1 LQTVDLTMNSRS
13 KNILAS
19 LLTGE
24 VSSIRMKWSDH
35 YEGIW
40 GMSQTAVWENFETA
54 LGKAGAV
61 LESCEDF
68 GAAIAYIRKNAG
80 GDVLVPDFPT
90 ARRFGLVQ
98 ALIEAGCVL
107 VDAASRQEAPRAVAG
122 VTGANFAIADTGT
135 LVLESTAEAVRMST
149 TLPER
154 HFVLLDPRKI
164 VADGAAAVPWMRR
177 MHQERPQAFLA
188 WITGPSRTAD
198 IERVLT
204 IGVHGPRELHVLL
217 VEGLSDDFLEM

>member
-1 LQTVDLTMNSRS
+1 
-13 KNILAS
+13 
-19 LLTGE
+19 
-24 VSSIRMKWSDH
+24 
-35 YEGIW
+35 
-40 GMSQTAVWENFETA
+40 MSQTVLSDFEAA
-54 LGKAGAV
+54 LRKAGAV
-61 LESCEDF
+61 IESCSDM
-68 GAAIAYIRKNAG
+68 GAAVAYIQKSAG
-80 GDVLVPDFPT
+80 GSLLVPDFST
-90 ARRFGLVQ
+90 ARRTGL
-98 ALIEAGCVL
+98 ADSLAGAGCVL
-107 VDAASRQEAPRAVAG
+107 ADPSSRQEAPRAAAG

-135 LVLESTAEAVRMST
+135 VVLESTAEAVRMAT

-164 VADGAAAVPWMRR
+164 VADGAAAVPLMRR

-217 VEGLSDDFLEM
+217 VEGLSDDFMEM